1 LNATAAFDGEPL
13 KGKPRKEKPMAEP
26 KRVVT
31 DTMIGL
37 KLPDYARLSS
47 RVATVLG
54 HNPGPFTGPGTN
66 TYIVGTGRRPLL
78 LDTGIGV
85 PKWAE
90 LLPLGL
96 RELAG
101 TDQLEKIVLT
111 HAHQDHIGGVK
122 DATRLF
128 GRLEV
133 IKKPW
138 PQPGPDDA
146 ACTPISIIDDGS
158 VVATEGATLQAV
170 FTPGHAPDHLCYYL
184 VEEKALFTG
193 DVILGA
199 GTTIIPD
206 GTGDL
211 GQYMNSLRR
220 LLDLD
225 VEIIYPAHGPVI
237 RNAKQKIRE
246 YIAHRELRERQVL
259 GAISDTALEVTA
271 IVKRI
276 YTDVPEF
283 LHPAAA
289 QSVRSHLKKLQNE
302 GRVVEHENHWRLN

>member
-1 LNATAAFDGEPL
+1 
-13 KGKPRKEKPMAEP
+13 MAEP

-31 DTMIGL
+31 DSMLGL
-37 KLPDYARLSS
+37 TLPDFARLSP

-66 TYIVGTGRRPLL
+66 TYIIGTGRRPVL
-78 LDTGIGV
+78 LDTGVGV

-90 LLPLGL
+90 NLPRGLQELSKTEELG
-96 RELAG
+96 
-101 TDQLEKIVLT
+101 KIVLT
-111 HAHQDHIGGVK
+111 HAHGDHIGGVK
-122 DATRLF
+122 DATRMF
-128 GRLEV
+128 GPMEV
-133 IKKPW
+133 IKKRW
-138 PQPGPDDA
+138 PSPGPDA
-146 ACTPISIIDDGS
+146 AAGTPITEIDHDG
-158 VVATEGATLQAV
+158 VVTAEGATLRAI

-193 DVILGA
+193 DVVLGA

-206 GTGDL
+206 ETGDL
-211 GQYMNSLRR
+211 GQYMDSLHR
-220 LLDLD
+220 LLELD
-225 VEIIYPAHGPVI
+225 VEKIYPAHGPVI
-237 RNAKQKIRE
+237 RNAKQKISE

-259 GAISDTALEVTA
+259 AAVQDEPLEVTA

-289 QSVRSHLKKLQNE
+289 QSVRSHLKKLRNE
-302 GRVVEHENHWRLN
+302 KRVVEHENRWGVN

>member
-1 LNATAAFDGEPL
+1 
-13 KGKPRKEKPMAEP
+13 MAELR
-26 KRVVT
+26 RVVT
-31 DTMIGL
+31 DTMLGL
-37 KLPDYARLSS
+37 KLPDYTRLSS

-66 TYIVGTGRRPLL
+66 TYIVGTGSRPIL

-90 LLPLGL
+90 LLPVGL
-96 RELAG
+96 QELAR
-101 TDQLEKIVLT
+101 TDQLEKVVLT

-122 DATRLF
+122 DVTRLF
-128 GRLEV
+128 GQLEV

-138 PQPGPDDA
+138 PTPGPDNA
-146 ACTPISIIDDGS
+146 AGVPISAIDDGAI
-158 VVATEGATLQAV
+158 VTTEGATLRAV

-193 DVILGA
+193 DVVLGA

-206 GTGDL
+206 ETGDL
-211 GQYMNSLRR
+211 GQYMDSLQR
-220 LLDLD
+220 LLETD
-225 VEIIYPAHGPVI
+225 VEIIYPAHGPMI

-259 GAISDTALEVTA
+259 SAIEDGPSEVTG
-271 IVKRI
+271 IVKKI

-289 QSVRSHLKKLQNE
+289 QSVRSHLKKLRKE